1 MMSFLVILQVLVA
14 WPFGCKMSLSYSKC
28 MTTSLEPP
36 QDFSSSTLKL
46 IHLDLSP
53 FFQRQIDL
61 LP

>member
-1 MMSFLVILQVLVA
+1 
-14 WPFGCKMSLSYSKC
+14 

-36 QDFSSSTLKL
+36 QDFSSTLKL